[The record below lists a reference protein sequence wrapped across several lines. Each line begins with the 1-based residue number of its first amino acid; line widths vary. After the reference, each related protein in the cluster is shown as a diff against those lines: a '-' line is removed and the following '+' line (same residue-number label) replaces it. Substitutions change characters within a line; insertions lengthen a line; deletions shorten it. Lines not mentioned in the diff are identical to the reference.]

1 MSSIKKLAI
10 DLIRHDALY
19 RAGKA
24 VITDKEFD
32 DIKNKVKTK
41 YPNHPVFKELK
52 KGVILDGLDTPIFSE
67 WYELFKDKPSV
78 VVQPKIDGCA
88 ILLRYSNGFLSNA
101 WTRKGK
107 DKLYALTTVKNIP
120 LEIKDKQDNLLIRG
134 ELYGVHKTPSY
145 SQRLASGH
153 LRKKDPTG
161 KGLAFCA
168 FEVLDSKDD
177 PSKQQETFLSLGLQ
191 SSGLINVKT
200 NVVNKVKTLFDNW
213 RNSQLFSRFPT
224 DGIVVRLAD
233 RQRQI
238 ESRANYDRYDWKIAL
253 KS

>member
-1 MSSIKKLAI
+1 MSSIKKLAL
-10 DLIRHDALY
+10 DLIKHDALY

-24 VITDKEFD
+24 VISDAEYD
-32 DIKNKVKTK
+32 NLKNKVQSK
-41 YPNHPVFKELK
+41 YPHHPVFAELK
-52 KGVILDGLDTPIFSE
+52 KGVILDGLATPIFTE
-67 WYELFKDKPSV
+67 WYEIFKDKPAV

-88 ILLRYSNGFLSNA
+88 ILLRYSNGFLANA

-120 LEIKDKQDNLLIRG
+120 LEIKDKQNDLLIRG
-134 ELYGVHKTPSY
+134 ELYGVHKTPAY

-161 KGLAFCA
+161 EGLAFCA
-168 FEVLDSKDD
+168 FEILDTKED
-177 PSKQQETFLSLGLQ
+177 PSKQQETLLSLGFQ
-191 SSGLINVKT
+191 SSGLINVKS
-200 NVVNKVKTLFDNW
+200 NVVNKVKTLHTQW
-213 RNSQLFSRFPT
+213 KNSQLFSRFPT

-233 RQRQI
+233 RHRQI
-238 ESRANYDRYDWKIAL
+238 KSKANYDRYDWKIAL